1 MKQECIFKREEL
13 IEEYSKSQKS
23 KINMKNENKENV
35 KLNKQKS
42 NTFQNNKKE
51 LSSILKNYGSVIK
64 EMKVLMKDENLK
76 DKIIEEKREFEKEF
90 VSSNCKIQDLKMDI
104 QNCLDDVQ
112 LKNDIITEL
121 DEKLIEKHKLIRYFK
136 KNLPSN
142 F

>member
-1 MKQECIFKREEL
+1 
-13 IEEYSKSQKS
+13 
-23 KINMKNENKENV
+23 MKNENKENV

>member
-1 MKQECIFKREEL
+1 MKQGCKFKREEL

-23 KINMKNENKENV
+23 KINIKNQNKENE
-35 KLNKQKS
+35 KKNKINLNA
-42 NTFQNNKKE
+42 FQNNKKE
-51 LSSILKNYGSVIK
+51 LNSILKNYGNLIK
-64 EMKVLMKDENLK
+64 GMNHLMKDEKLK

-90 VSSNCKIQDLKMDI
+90 VNSNCNIQNLKMNI
-104 QNCLDDVQ
+104 QNCLDDIQ
-112 LKNDIITEL
+112 LKNDVITEL